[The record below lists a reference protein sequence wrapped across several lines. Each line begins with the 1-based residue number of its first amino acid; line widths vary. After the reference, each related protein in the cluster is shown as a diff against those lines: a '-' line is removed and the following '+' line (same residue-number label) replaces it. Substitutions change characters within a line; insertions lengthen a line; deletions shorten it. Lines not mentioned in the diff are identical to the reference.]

1 MRLAILG
8 ASGHGKVVADAASLS
23 GWVEIVFFDDAWPA
37 VAKNGPWEVVGRSP
51 DLLAK
56 AAEFDGAVVA
66 IGNNGIR
73 MARQQELVS
82 AGLKLISVIHPSA
95 IVSPHAS
102 VGAGSVVFAN
112 AVINACANLGAGCIV
127 NTGAVVEHDC
137 EVGDFS
143 HLSPNAVLAG
153 GVTAGQKVWVGAGAT
168 VKQLVVLG
176 DEVTVGMG
184 SVVLKDVAACKTVVG
199 VPARPINFQ
208 D

>member
-37 VAKNGPWEVVGRSP
+37 VAKNGPWAVVGRSP
-51 DLLAK
+51 DLLTK

-102 VGAGSVVFAN
+102 VGAGSVVFAS
-112 AVINACANLGAGCIV
+112 AVINACATLGSGCIV
-127 NTGAVVEHDC
+127 NTGAVIEHDC

-153 GVTAGQKVWVGAGAT
+153 GVTAGQKVWVGAGAM

-184 SVVLKDVAACKTVVG
+184 SVVLKDVAAGKTVVG
-199 VPARPINFQ
+199 VPARPIHFQ